1 MRNFAVCIYSI
12 AAGFFCLFHGCNP
25 PRNIADILCSRRK
38 NSRLFDE
45 VWRRDPHKQGIRPWQ
60 WHPRPL
66 THSLT
71 ASRARSPCMRWWW
84 NGQELVSICFPS
96 WSTWIEISSQVS
108 FRPKSLLAGPGHEES
123 LWYDR
128 WGANETQNP
137 PLQPVCLIWAKI
149 SSPWASTSTEE
160 CHIPSIKFAPRWQIC
175 IRTIAVWLMP
185 RSCKVQRDFNAL
197 APIIVFQN
205 PILCSNPWLT
215 IGSEQNNLHRG
226 SCVLPQVQQWRWAFQ
241 WRCAECSKHFH
252 LVFEWHDDLI
262 LTYPHMLLFPCTSC
276 TYNMHTCVY
285 IYT

>member
-1 MRNFAVCIYSI
+1 MSNFAVCIYSI

-25 PRNIADILCSRRK
+25 PRNIVDILCSRRK

-84 NGQELVSICFPS
+84 NGQEPVSICFPS
-96 WSTWIEISSQVS
+96 WSTWIEISPQVS

-137 PLQPVCLIWAKI
+137 PT
-149 SSPWASTSTEE
+149 AS
-160 CHIPSIKFAPRWQIC
+160 
-175 IRTIAVWLMP
+175 
-185 RSCKVQRDFNAL
+185 
-197 APIIVFQN
+197 VFD
-205 PILCSNPWLT
+205 LSK
-215 IGSEQNNLHRG
+215 NL
-226 SCVLPQVQQWRWAFQ
+226 
-241 WRCAECSKHFH
+241 
-252 LVFEWHDDLI
+252 
-262 LTYPHMLLFPCTSC
+262 
-276 TYNMHTCVY
+276 
-285 IYT
+285 